1 MHTKRVI
8 IGLSVAIVAAS
19 IIFFAPGFL
28 HFLVLLAFALASQAE
43 FYALAK
49 SGKFRVYDKLGLI
62 LGGLCVFLPY
72 LFREPALTPG
82 TAHPAIP
89 EWQTALIVICC
100 FVVMMRTMFDLK
112 TKDAFSS
119 ACITLAGILYVPFM
133 LSYLM
138 RLAQWDTPHFF
149 ATTRGGMFLVFF
161 TAMVIKMSDTGAFA
175 IGIPFGKH
183 KMFPRISPKKS
194 WEGLAGGLVAGV
206 GTGFVLAAL
215 ASKYQWGPDGVF
227 FASSGVPSVS
237 ICTAAFI
244 SAVLVIIGVFGDLIE
259 SMFKRAV
266 NIKDS
271 SLIFPSM
278 GGLLDVADSLIFAAP
293 CMYYMLL
300 WL

>member
-1 MHTKRVI
+1 MHKKRVFT
-8 IGLSVAIVAAS
+8 GLSVAVVAAA
-19 IIFFAPGFL
+19 IIFFAPGWV

-49 SGKFRVYDKLGLI
+49 NGKFRVYDKLGLF
-62 LGGLCVFLPY
+62 LGGLCILLPY
-72 LFREPALTPG
+72 LLREPAITPG

-89 EWQTALIVICC
+89 EWGTAFFVVCC
-100 FVVMMRTMFDLK
+100 FAIMMRTMFDLK
-112 TKDAFSS
+112 TKDAFAS
-119 ACITLAGILYVPFM
+119 ACITLAGVFYVPFM
-133 LSYLM
+133 LSYLV
-138 RLAQWDTPHFF
+138 RLAQWDTQSLF

-161 TAMVIKMSDTGAFA
+161 IALVIKMSDTGAFA

-194 WEGLAGGLVAGV
+194 WEGLAGGLASGV
-206 GTGFVLAAL
+206 GFGVLLAWL
-215 ASKYQWGPDGVF
+215 ASRYQWGPDGIF
-227 FASSGVPSVS
+227 FASAGAPRLTVG
-237 ICTAAFI
+237 TAALM
-244 SAVLVIIGVFGDLIE
+244 SAVLVVVGVFGDLIE

-271 SLIFPSM
+271 SLIFPAM

-300 WL
+300 WI

>member
-8 IGLSVAIVAAS
+8 IGLSVAIVAAA

-49 SGKFRVYDKLGLI
+49 NGKFRVYDKLGLV
-62 LGGLCVFLPY
+62 LGGLCIFLPY
-72 LFREPALTPG
+72 LLREPALTPG

-89 EWQTALIVICC
+89 GWEMAFIVICC
-100 FVVMMRTMFDLK
+100 FAVMMRTMFDLK

-133 LSYLM
+133 LSYIM
-138 RLAQWDTPHFF
+138 RLAQWDTQHIFS
-149 ATTRGGMFLVFF
+149 TTRGGMFLVFF
-161 TAMVIKMSDTGAFA
+161 TALVIKMSDTGAFA
-175 IGIPFGKH
+175 VGIPFGKH

-206 GTGFVLAAL
+206 GCGILLAAL
-215 ASKYQWGPDGVF
+215 ASRYQWGPDGIF
-227 FASSGVPSVS
+227 FATTGAPRVSVG
-237 ICTAAFI
+237 AAALI
-244 SAVLVIIGVFGDLIE
+244 SAVLVIVGVFGDLIE

-278 GGLLDVADSLIFAAP
+278 GGLLDVADSLIFAVP
-293 CMYYMLL
+293 CMYYLLL
-300 WL
+300 WI